1 MVTAPLASPDCPR
14 CGGTGFVISEDG
26 GGGTARRCGC
36 GAETLLPRLLEA
48 SGVPLRYRGCTLD
61 NFEVSQPDPRE
72 RDALFEARER
82 CRRYV
87 DGFVGLDGAFQ
98 TAGLLFVGPPGTG
111 KTHLAAAVLTA
122 LIRRYRVRGR
132 FVDFSSLI
140 HQIQSTFDP
149 SSPESK
155 HDVLDPVL
163 QAEVLVVDELG
174 AQKPTEFVTDTLHL
188 ILNGRY
194 TARRTTLFTSN
205 LRLERAKGSPLADS
219 DLLEHRLTRPIV
231 SRLYE
236 MAATVTLDVADFRR
250 EVRQAAFR

>member
-1 MVTAPLASPDCPR
+1 MAEPLARPDCPL
-14 CGGTGFVISEDG
+14 CGGSGFVIAEDG
-26 GGGTARRCGC
+26 GAGTARRCAC
-36 GAETLLPRLLEA
+36 GAENLLPRLLDG
-48 SGVPLRYRGCTLD
+48 SGIPLRYRNCTLE
-61 NFEVSQPDPRE
+61 NFEVTNPDPLK

-87 DGFVGLDGAFQ
+87 DGFVAADGGFQ

-111 KTHLAAAVLTA
+111 KTHLATAVLTA

-155 HDVLDPVL
+155 HDVLDPVI
-163 QAEVLVVDELG
+163 QAEVLVLDELG
-174 AQKPTEFVTDTLHL
+174 AQKPTEFVVDTLHL
-188 ILNGRY
+188 ILNSRY

-205 LRLERAKGSPLADS
+205 LRLELARGSHLAET
-219 DLLEHRLTRPIV
+219 DLLENRMTRPIV

-236 MAATVTLDVADFRR
+236 MAATVALDVGDFRR
-250 EVRQAAFR
+250 EVRQAGFR

>member
-1 MVTAPLASPDCPR
+1 MVA
-14 CGGTGFVISEDG
+14 EDG
-26 GGGTARRCGC
+26 GAGTARRCSC
-36 GAETLLPRLLEA
+36 GAETLLPRLLES
-48 SGVPLRYRGCTLD
+48 SGIPVRYRHCTLD
-61 NFEVSQPDPRE
+61 NFEVTNPDPLK

-87 DGFVGLDGAFQ
+87 DGFLAVDGGFQ

-111 KTHLAAAVLTA
+111 KTHLATAVLTA
-122 LIRRYRVRGR
+122 LIRRYRIRGR
-132 FVDFSSLI
+132 FIDFSSLI

-149 SSPESK
+149 SSLESK
-155 HDVLDPVL
+155 HDVLDPVI
-163 QAEVLVVDELG
+163 QAEVLVLDELG

-188 ILNGRY
+188 IRNNRY

-205 LRLERAKGSPLADS
+205 LRLELARGSQLS
-219 DLLEHRLTRPIV
+219 ETDLLENRLTRPIV

>member
-1 MVTAPLASPDCPR
+1 MPQ
-14 CGGTGFVISEDG
+14 
-26 GGGTARRCGC
+26 
-36 GAETLLPRLLEA
+36 LLES
-48 SGVPLRYRGCTLD
+48 SGIPVRYKNCTIE
-61 NFEVSQPDPRE
+61 NFEVSTPNPGERE
-72 RDALFEARER
+72 VLFEARER

-87 DGFVGLDGAFQ
+87 ESFLDLQGRFQ
-98 TAGLLFVGPPGTG
+98 EAGLLFVGPPGTG

-149 SSPESK
+149 ASPESK
-155 HDVLDPVL
+155 HDVLDPVIH
-163 QAEVLVVDELG
+163 AEVLVLDELG
-174 AQKPTEFVTDTLHL
+174 AQKPTQFVTDTLYL
-188 ILNGRY
+188 VLNNRY

-205 LRLERAKGSPLADS
+205 LRLERARTSQLAEM
-219 DLLEHRLTRPIV
+219 DLLEMRLTAPIV

-236 MAATVTLDVADFRR
+236 MAATVNLDVTDFRR